1 MKLVMNMVRK
11 PFKKDDVIFDISD
24 VSDELFLIHSG
35 EVNIIS
41 RDGMVLATLR
51 QGELFGEMAA
61 VMGERE
67 RTASAVAAS
76 NAIIDVIDS
85 GVMRRKLADADPVLR
100 ALVRNLTLRL
110 ADANMKNESQWQQL
124 SIYRN
129 LTPDEVQKA

>member
-35 EVNIIS
+35 EVNIVS

-85 GVMRRKLADADPVLR
+85 GVMRRKLTDADPVLR

-110 ADANMKNESQWQQL
+110 ADANEKNETQWQQL

>member
-11 PFKKDDVIFDISD
+11 PFKKDEVIFDISD

-35 EVNIIS
+35 EVNIVS
-41 RDGMVLATLR
+41 RDGMVLATLG

-61 VMGERE
+61 VMGEHE

-76 NAIIDVIDS
+76 NTIIDVIDS

-110 ADANMKNESQWQQL
+110 ADANMKNEAQWQQL

-129 LTPDEVQKA
+129 LTPEEVVKA

>member
-11 PFKKDDVIFDISD
+11 PFKKDEVIFDISD

-35 EVNIIS
+35 EVNIVS
-41 RDGMVLATLR
+41 RDGMVLATLG

-76 NAIIDVIDS
+76 NTIIDIIDS

-110 ADANMKNESQWQQL
+110 ADANMKNEAQWQQL

-129 LTPDEVQKA
+129 LTPEEVVKA

>member
-11 PFKKDDVIFDISD
+11 PFKKDEVIFDISD

-35 EVNIIS
+35 EVNIVS
-41 RDGMVLATLR
+41 RDGMVLATLG

-76 NAIIDVIDS
+76 NTIIDVIDS

-110 ADANMKNESQWQQL
+110 ADANMKNEAQWQQL

-129 LTPDEVQKA
+129 LTPEEVVKA

>member
-11 PFKKDDVIFDISD
+11 PFKKDEVIFDISD

-35 EVNIIS
+35 EVNIVS
-41 RDGMVLATLR
+41 RDGMVLATLG

-110 ADANMKNESQWQQL
+110 ADANMKNEAQWQQL

-129 LTPDEVQKA
+129 LTPEEVVKA